1 MLHTKPEMHESGFGA
16 AQNRKWS
23 QTGNRNR
30 KRLSPAPY
38 HAPKPAANTGNDS
51 TPPYTGSECL
61 DHHPHITHIR
71 GGGPKPVLDCSEPV

>member
-38 HAPKPAANTGNDS
+38 HAPKPGTNTGNDS
-51 TPPYTGSECL
+51 TPPYTGSEQSKAGFGPPPLMWVMCVWA
-61 DHHPHITHIR
+61 ITR
-71 GGGPKPVLDCSEPV
+71 KRF